1 VSGGKPYTF
10 LINFLRI
17 KMIFGIGVHTVPSYK
32 ILQNIT
38 RMKLV
43 WNGLS
48 CTIPSGGATAYYL
61 QCLRQCH

>member
-1 VSGGKPYTF
+1 
-10 LINFLRI
+10 
-17 KMIFGIGVHTVPSYK
+17 MIFGIGVHTVPSYK